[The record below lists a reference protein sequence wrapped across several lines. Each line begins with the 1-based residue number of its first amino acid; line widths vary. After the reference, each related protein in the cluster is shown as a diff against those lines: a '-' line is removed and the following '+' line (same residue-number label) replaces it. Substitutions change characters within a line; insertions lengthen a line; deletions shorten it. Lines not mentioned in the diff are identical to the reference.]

1 MKYLVWLG
9 FILIFIVTSI
19 YVIAFTSVGNSLVKP
34 MIQSKIKEQTKLES
48 KLNTFVLTMSDFK
61 IVLELNE
68 NNVIAIEGNYS
79 LFTKAFDA
87 NYKVNLENL
96 KTLKPLTNVQ
106 LDKNFHTSGTIKGDV
121 AFMQID
127 GVSDIAQS
135 STTYHVELSDFNPTS
150 IIANVKNLKLA
161 SLLDIGAQSNYASAD
176 VNLNVNFKNINPHA
190 LDGDIVLK
198 TKNGLID
205 ATLMK
210 RDFNVT
216 IPTTSFSMN
225 LDAKLKGDDIDYSY
239 ELGSNLFQILS
250 SGKVIPK
257 PLKADIK
264 YSLNIKEL
272 EVLKPL
278 TQADIRGAFRLSGTI
293 KGDKQN
299 MVVEGRSDLAS
310 SDTKFEALLKEFA
323 PVTLK
328 AAVKNLKVEKLLY
341 MLKQPHYTDGLF
353 SMNADI
359 SDARSDKLKG
369 KVVTSITEGILDSK
383 YFTKAYEFKS
393 QMPTTAFNSSTLS
406 MLNGDIIDTKVDLN
420 SNLVNLDIKSAK
432 YSIKSASLKSDY
444 TAKIENLDK
453 FFFITDQHVKGGMTV
468 NGEFSKAKDLDL
480 SIHTEVAGGKID
492 AKLHNDDFHAELN
505 EIQTTELLYMLIYP
519 ELFESTINAKL
530 DYNLAQ
536 SKGLFSGHVVNGV
549 FAKNKTFDLIKQYVK
564 FDMYRENFNGDVSAK
579 INKENILASV
589 DFRSKEAAVKTLDA
603 KLNTKTKQI
612 DADITVVAKKDS
624 ITANI
629 KGDVDSPKV
638 SVDLKKFI
646 ESETGKAVVKEVNKL
661 FKKLFK

>member
-1 MKYLVWLG
+1 MKYLVWFG
-9 FILIFIVTSI
+9 GILIFIVTFV

-34 MIQSKIKEQTKLES
+34 IIQSKIKEQTKLDS
-48 KLNTFVLTMSDFK
+48 KLNTFVLTMSEFE

-68 NNVIAIEGNYS
+68 NNVIAIDGKYS
-79 LFTKAFDA
+79 LFTKAFDV
-87 NYKVNLENL
+87 NYKVNLDNL

-106 LDKNFHTSGTIKGDV
+106 LDKFFHISGTIKGDA
-121 AFMQID
+121 AFMKID
-127 GVSDIAQS
+127 GVSDLAQS
-135 STTYHVELSDFNPTS
+135 NTTYHVELTDFNPTS

-176 VNLNVNFKNINPHA
+176 VNLNINFKNINPHA
-190 LDGDIVLK
+190 LDGDIVLE
-198 TKNGLID
+198 TKNGTINP
-205 ATLMK
+205 TLMK

-239 ELGSNLFQILS
+239 ELSSNLFQILS
-250 SGKVIPK
+250 SGKVIPE
-257 PLKADIK
+257 PLKTDIK

-272 EVLKPL
+272 EVLKPI
-278 TQADIRGAFRLSGTI
+278 TKADIRGALRLSGTI

-299 MVVEGRSDLAS
+299 LVIEGGSDLAS
-310 SDTKFEALLKEFA
+310 SETKFEALLKEFA

-328 AAVKNLKVEKLLY
+328 ATVKNLKLEKLLY
-341 MLKQPHYTDGLF
+341 MLKQPHYTDGVF
-353 SMNADI
+353 SMSADI
-359 SDARSDKLKG
+359 NDVGGDKLKG
-369 KVVTSITEGILDSK
+369 KVVTTITEGILDSK

-393 QMPTTAFNSSTLS
+393 QMPTTAFNSSTATILD
-406 MLNGDIIDTKVDLN
+406 GDIIDTKVDFN
-420 SNLVNLDIKSAK
+420 SNLVDLDIKSAK

-453 FFFITDQHVKGGMTV
+453 FFFITDQHVKGAITV
-468 NGEFSKAKDLDL
+468 NGELSKAKDLDF
-480 SIHTEVAGGKID
+480 SIHTKVAGGKID
-492 AKLHNDDFHAELN
+492 AKLHNDDFHAQLN
-505 EIQTTELLYMLIYP
+505 KIQTTELLHMLIYP

-579 INKENILASV
+579 INKEDILASV
-589 DFRSKEAAVKTLDA
+589 DFRSKEASVKTVNA